1 MKKDDNILFERIN
14 LFALGNAAV
23 GKTSCIFRFCQNQF
37 KEDYLTT
44 VGIDFMAKN
53 VPLPN
58 NRTTKICFYD
68 TAGEEKF
75 RAISFNL
82 IKTAD
87 GILLMYDITCKN
99 SFKAIPG
106 WIDSIKQS
114 KGEDFPIVLIGNKC
128 DLEGKREV
136 LKEEGEE
143 VAQQN
148 NLHFFETSNKDG
160 INVDEAIMDLITI
173 IVEKNDKKKK
183 NEDNKIIK
191 LENKIKEKKN
201 KGCC

>member
-58 NRTTKICFYD
+58 NRNTKICFYD

-87 GILLMYDITCKN
+87 GILLMYDITFKN

-128 DLEGKREV
+128 DLEGTREV

-191 LENKIKEKKN
+191 LENQKKEKKR